1 MELNEGKLIL
11 TEAELTELKKANC
24 MASPSIA
31 GLYLRS
37 FLKNHE
43 LVEDVE
49 HQPDVKFYAECVLAY
64 RNKNYEVK

>member
-1 MELNEGKLIL
+1 MRLEEGKLFL

-49 HQPDVKFYAECVLAY
+49 RQPDVKFYTECVLAY
-64 RNKNYEVK
+64 RRKDYTVE